1 MKRILIVEDDKA
13 TQDLYRVK
21 LEAEGF
27 EVMVSADG
35 ASAITS
41 ATQGK
46 PDLIVLDLMLP
57 GGMNGFDILNR
68 LKQNPDTAAIKVVVL
83 SNLSSEAETAK
94 DLGVVDYLVKAN
106 TSIADVVTTVKR
118 NLEAPAPTV

>member
-1 MKRILIVEDDKA
+1 MKRILIIEDDKA
-13 TQDLYRVK
+13 TQDLYRIK

-27 EVMVSADG
+27 EVMVAADG
-35 ASAITS
+35 ASGLTS

-57 GGMNGFDILNR
+57 GGMNGFDVLSR
-68 LKQNPDTAAIKVVVL
+68 LKQNPETAQIKIVVL

-94 DLGVVDYLVKAN
+94 DMGVADYLVKAN
-106 TSIADVVTTVKR
+106 TSIKEVVETIKR
-118 NLEAPAPTV
+118 HLAQ